1 MRVVTVR
8 CRFSA
13 FSLAVEEEEEG
24 AAGSGAA
31 GVAAGVDWSRVSVR
45 SVLEEKNRKT

>member
-13 FSLAVEEEEEG
+13 FSLAVEEEEG

-45 SVLEEKNRKT
+45 SVLGKMEKK